1 MTTLRTTLLQRRLGR
16 LPRRP
21 LSRGVQLGVLL
32 GGLFM
37 GATAI
42 AGIPQ
47 RDGPALGEARANK
60 LLSPEANEVGVD
72 EMLGGQLDMDLRF
85 VDHLGNEVRLGDYFD
100 GSDGGDGD
108 RPVLITLNYYRCPT
122 LCNLQLN
129 SLTRTLE
136 GFAESRDWQPGEQY
150 RIVTVSID
158 PREGP
163 ELAAKKRAS
172 HLEALG
178 VDPQSEYDWNF
189 LTGDALQV
197 RMLAASLGIG
207 YAYDAEQDQ
216 YAHPAVLMFASPEG
230 KVARYLYGLEYQP
243 TDVKFALM
251 EAAEGRVGSP
261 VDKLILSCFHYD
273 ASLGEY
279 GPFAMGIM
287 RLGGVAMILIVG
299 IPMAFVWRRER
310 RRRDASSSTSS
321 TSSSSGPSI
330 GPNRLEARA

>member
-1 MTTLRTTLLQRRLGR
+1 MIARGQTHLQRKLARLLTSGA
-16 LPRRP
+16 
-21 LSRGVQLGVLL
+21 LL
-32 GGLFM
+32 GALLTCG
-37 GATAI
+37 TAL

-47 RDGPALGEARANK
+47 RDGPALGEARNGK
-60 LLSPEANEVGVD
+60 LLSPEANEVAVD
-72 EMLGGQLDMDLRF
+72 EMLGGELDMDLRF
-85 VDHLGNEVRLGDYFD
+85 VDHLGNEVRLGDYF
-100 GSDGGDGD
+100 DGD

-136 GFAESRDWQPGEQY
+136 GFAETRDWQPGEQY

-163 ELAAKKRAS
+163 ELAAKKRAT

-178 VDPQSEYDWNF
+178 VDPDQSDYDWNF

-197 RMLAASLGIG
+197 RMLAASLGVG

-216 YAHPAVLMFASPEG
+216 YAHPAVLMFASPDG

-287 RLGGVAMILIVG
+287 RLGGAAMILIVG

-310 RRRDASSSTSS
+310 RRRLAANATG
-321 TSSSSGPSI
+321 SSSGPAI
-330 GPNRLEARA
+330 GSNRLEARA

>member
-1 MTTLRTTLLQRRLGR
+1 MTSHRTTPHLQRRLGR
-16 LPRRP
+16 LPRF
-21 LSRGVQLGVLL
+21 LSRGVRLGVLL
-32 GGLFM
+32 GGLLM
-37 GATAI
+37 CGTAV

-47 RDGPALGEARANK
+47 RDGPALGDARSNK
-60 LLSPEANEVGVD
+60 LLSPEANEVAVD
-72 EMLGGQLDMDLRF
+72 EMLGGELDMDLRF
-85 VDHLGNEVRLGDYFD
+85 ADHRGNEVRLGDYF
-100 GSDGGDGD
+100 DGD

-163 ELAAKKRAS
+163 ELAAKKRAT

-178 VDPQSEYDWNF
+178 VDPEGDYDWNF

-287 RLGGVAMILIVG
+287 RLGGAVMVLIVG
-299 IPMAFVWRRER
+299 IPMAFIWRRER
-310 RRRDASSSTSS
+310 RRRLAMGS

-330 GPNRLEARA
+330 GPKRLEARA

>member
-1 MTTLRTTLLQRRLGR
+1 MTSLPTKPRLIGR
-16 LPRRP
+16 L
-21 LSRGVQLGVLL
+21 LATGVLL
-32 GGLFM
+32 GGLLTCD
-37 GATAI
+37 AAL
-42 AGIPQ
+42 ARLPQ
-47 RDGPALGEARANK
+47 REGPALGDARSGK
-60 LLSPEANEVGVD
+60 LLSPEANEVAVD
-72 EMLGGQLDMDLRF
+72 EMLGGELDMDLRF
-85 VDHLGNEVRLGDYFD
+85 VDHDGKAVRLGDYF
-100 GSDGGDGD
+100 DGD

-136 GFAESRDWQPGEQY
+136 GFAESTDWLPGKQY

-163 ELAAKKRAS
+163 ELAAQKRQT

-178 VDPQSEYDWNF
+178 QGELDWNF

-197 RMLAASLGIG
+197 RMLAAALGIG

-216 YAHPAVLMFASPEG
+216 YAHPAVLMFASPDG

-243 TDVKFALM
+243 SDLKFALM
-251 EAAEGRVGSP
+251 EAADGRVGSP

-273 ASLGEY
+273 ASIGEY

-287 RLGGVAMILIVG
+287 RLGGVAIVLIVG
-299 IPMAFVWRRER
+299 IPMAFIWRRER
-310 RRRDASSSTSS
+310 RRRLAGSISA
-321 TSSSSGPSI
+321 GPLS
-330 GPNRLEARA
+330 PHSLEARA

>member
-1 MTTLRTTLLQRRLGR
+1 MTTLRTTPHLQRRLGR
-16 LPRRP
+16 L
-21 LSRGVQLGVLL
+21 LSRGVLL
-32 GGLFM
+32 GGLLLC
-37 GATAI
+37 GSAS

-47 RDGPALGEARANK
+47 RDGPKLGESRTNQ
-60 LLSPEANEVGVD
+60 LLSPEANEVAVD

-85 VDHLGNEVRLGDYFD
+85 VDHRGNEVRLGDYF
-100 GSDGGDGD
+100 DGD

-136 GFAESRDWQPGEQY
+136 GFAESREWQPGEQY

-163 ELAAKKRAS
+163 ELARDKRS
-172 HLEALG
+172 THLQALG
-178 VDPQSEYDWNF
+178 VDPQSDYDWNF

-197 RMLAASLGIG
+197 RMLAAALGIG

-216 YAHPAVLMFASPEG
+216 YAHPAVLMFASPDG

-287 RLGGVAMILIVG
+287 RLGGAAMVLIVG

-310 RRRDASSSTSS
+310 RRRLAASSN
-321 TSSSSGPSI
+321 SSSSGPI

>member
-1 MTTLRTTLLQRRLGR
+1 MTAPHTTTFHLSRRLS
-16 LPRRP
+16 RP
-21 LSRGVQLGVLL
+21 LSRAVRLGVVL
-32 GGLFM
+32 GGLLVCSS
-37 GATAI
+37 AI
-42 AGIPQ
+42 AGSPQ
-47 RDGPALGEARANK
+47 RDGPALGEARNGK
-60 LLSPEANEVGVD
+60 LLSPEANEVAVD
-72 EMLGGQLDMDLRF
+72 EMLGGELDMDLRF
-85 VDHLGNEVRLGDYFD
+85 VDHRGDEVRLGDYF
-100 GSDGGDGD
+100 DGD

-136 GFAESRDWQPGEQY
+136 GFSESRDWQPGAQY

-163 ELAAKKRAS
+163 ELAAKKRAT
-172 HLEALG
+172 HLDALG
-178 VDPQSEYDWNF
+178 VDPQGDYDWNL

-216 YAHPAVLMFASPEG
+216 YAHPSVLMFASPEG

-243 TDVKFALM
+243 SDIKFALM

-287 RLGGVAMILIVG
+287 RLGGAAMVLIVG

-310 RRRDASSSTSS
+310 RRRLASSS
-321 TSSSSGPSI
+321 TSSSSGPTI
-330 GPNRLEARA
+330 GQDRLEARA

>member
-1 MTTLRTTLLQRRLGR
+1 MTPHGTTAQLQHRLGR
-16 LPRRP
+16 L
-21 LSRGVQLGVLL
+21 LTVGALL
-32 GGLFM
+32 GALLTCSS
-37 GATAI
+37 AV

-47 RDGPALGEARANK
+47 RDGPALGEARSNK
-60 LLSPEANEVGVD
+60 LLSPEANEVAVD
-72 EMLGGQLDMDLRF
+72 EMLGGELDMDLRF
-85 VDHLGNEVRLGDYFD
+85 VDHQGNAVRLGDYFD
-100 GSDGGDGD
+100 GEH
-108 RPVLITLNYYRCPT
+108 PVLITLNYYRCPT

-136 GFAESRDWQPGEQY
+136 GFAESPDWIPGEQY

-163 ELAAKKRAS
+163 ELAANKRAT
-172 HLEALG
+172 HLDVLG
-178 VDPQSEYDWNF
+178 QGEVDWNF

-243 TDVKFALM
+243 SDVKFALM

-299 IPMAFVWRRER
+299 IPMAFIWRRER
-310 RRRDASSSTSS
+310 LRRLGASSTGSA
-321 TSSSSGPSI
+321 SGRPSI
-330 GPNRLEARA
+330 GPTQPGYPGVKTISPSTEARA

>member
-1 MTTLRTTLLQRRLGR
+1 MIPPRHKPLLQRRLSR
-16 LPRRP
+16 L
-21 LSRGVQLGVLL
+21 LAKGVLL
-32 GGLFM
+32 GGLLTC
-37 GATAI
+37 GTAD
-42 AGIPQ
+42 AGVPQ
-47 RDGPALGEARANK
+47 RDGPKLGESRSNQ
-60 LLSPEANEVGVD
+60 LLSPEANEVAVD

-85 VDHLGNEVRLGDYFD
+85 TDHLGNAVRLGDYF
-100 GSDGGDGD
+100 DGD

-136 GFAESRDWQPGEQY
+136 QFAESRDWTPGAQY

-163 ELAAKKRAS
+163 ELAAQKRS
-172 HLEALG
+172 THLQALG
-178 VDPQSEYDWNF
+178 VDPESDYDWNF
-189 LTGDALQV
+189 LTGDALQI

-230 KVARYLYGLEYQP
+230 KVARYLYGLEYQAG
-243 TDVKFALM
+243 DVRFALM

-261 VDKLILSCFHYD
+261 VEKLILSCFHYD

-299 IPMAFVWRRER
+299 IPMGLVWRHER
-310 RRRDASSSTSS
+310 RRRLGTSS
-321 TSSSSGPSI
+321 IRSSSGPTI
-330 GPNRLEARA
+330 GPDSLEARA

>member
-1 MTTLRTTLLQRRLGR
+1 MTSLRTTPHLQRRPGR
-16 LPRRP
+16 L
-21 LSRGVQLGVLL
+21 LGSLAMGVLL
-32 GGLFM
+32 SSLLLCGDAL
-37 GATAI
+37 

-47 RDGPALGEARANK
+47 RDGPALGDARK
-60 LLSPEANEVGVD
+60 DRLLSPEANEVAVD
-72 EMLGGQLDMDLRF
+72 EMLGGELDMDLRF
-85 VDHLGNEVRLGDYFD
+85 TDHLGNEVRLGEFF
-100 GSDGGDGD
+100 DGD

-163 ELAAKKRAS
+163 ELAAKKRAT
-172 HLEALG
+172 HLDALG
-178 VDPQSEYDWNF
+178 QGDVDWNF

-216 YAHPAVLMFASPEG
+216 YAHPAVLMFVSPEG

-287 RLGGVAMILIVG
+287 RLGGAVMVLIVG
-299 IPMAFVWRRER
+299 IPMAFIWRRER
-310 RRRDASSSTSS
+310 RRRLAMGSTSS

-330 GPNRLEARA
+330 GPKRLEA

>member
-1 MTTLRTTLLQRRLGR
+1 MTTLRTTPHLQRRLPK
-16 LPRRP
+16 L
-21 LSRGVQLGVLL
+21 LSRGVRLGVLL
-32 GGLFM
+32 GGLLM
-37 GATAI
+37 CGSAH

-47 RDGPALGEARANK
+47 RDGPALGDARMGK
-60 LLSPEANEVGVD
+60 LLSPEANEVSVD
-72 EMLGGQLDMDLRF
+72 EMLGGELDMDLRF
-85 VDHLGNEVRLGDYFD
+85 VDHNGDEVRLGDYF
-100 GSDGGDGD
+100 DGD

-122 LCNLQLN
+122 LCSLQLN

-136 GFAESRDWQPGEQY
+136 GFAESSDWQPGEQY

-163 ELAAKKRAS
+163 ELAAKKRAT

-178 VDPQSEYDWNF
+178 VDPDQGNYDWNF

-216 YAHPAVLMFASPEG
+216 YAHPSVLMFASPEG
-230 KVARYLYGLEYQP
+230 KVARYLYGLEYRP
-243 TDVKFALM
+243 SDIKFALM

-287 RLGGVAMILIVG
+287 RLGGAAMVLLVG
-299 IPMAFVWRRER
+299 IPMAFIWRRER
-310 RRRDASSSTSS
+310 RRRLGQFS
-321 TSSSSGPSI
+321 SSSSGPSI